1 MDVSLTATAPAAI
14 NDGEEDQW
22 PPPPATAAPTARV
35 GGKQVRLFQCL
46 FCDKTFIKSQAL
58 GGHQNAHRKERVAGA
73 GAGGWKNPYDA
84 DSGTGEVV
92 DAAAAAAPVR
102 SIPISSHG
110 FLDAHGGERAAAVL
124 AGARR
129 DDTAAMLN
137 WRRASHAG
145 AGAGAVDVSS
155 IGAGDDKQPDLELH
169 L

>member
-1 MDVSLTATAPAAI
+1 MDLSLSVTAPAAI

-22 PPPPATAAPTARV
+22 SPPPVTTARV
-35 GGKQVRLFQCL
+35 GGKQVRLFECL

-73 GAGGWKNPYDA
+73 GAGGWKNPYYA
-84 DSGTGEVV
+84 DSGASEVL
-92 DAAAAAAPVR
+92 DATAAAAPVR

-110 FLDAHGGERAAAVL
+110 FLGERAAAVL
-124 AGARR
+124 AGAGR

-137 WRRASHAG
+137 WKRASHAD
-145 AGAGAVDVSS
+145 AGAFDVSS
-155 IGAGDDKQPDLELH
+155 IGAGDDKQLDLELH